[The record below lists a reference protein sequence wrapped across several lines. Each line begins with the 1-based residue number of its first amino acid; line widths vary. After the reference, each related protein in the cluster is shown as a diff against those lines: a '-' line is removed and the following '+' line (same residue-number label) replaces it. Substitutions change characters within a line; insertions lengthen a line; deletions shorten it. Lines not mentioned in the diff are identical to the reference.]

1 MLIINGQ
8 RTIIMVFCRVIQK
21 SMREQGSCYLL
32 GLYSR
37 NEFFQVL
44 VKGQTLSWWGCTVVR
59 VGQRLF
65 FKAIHFIN
73 MLVHHEMLS
82 LNPARCIGYQS
93 CPGRSALDRSL
104 NGRSRGVKPWDD
116 WLGYLES
123 WCGSL
128 AHLILIS
135 HDALCSWYT
144 TSSLGLIR
152 SLTSRLLRLLNLQV
166 SLNLMKDKLC

>member
-1 MLIINGQ
+1 MFIINGQ
-8 RTIIMVFCRVIQK
+8 LTIIMVFCRIIQK
-21 SMREQGSCYLL
+21 SMREQWSSYLL

-37 NEFFQVL
+37 NKFFKVL
-44 VKGQTLSWWGCTVVR
+44 VKGQTLSWWFCTVVR

-82 LNPARCIGYQS
+82 PYPAWSITYQTGSWWSTLYSSFDGRPRRIKPGYH
-93 CPGRSALDRSL
+93 
-104 NGRSRGVKPWDD
+104 

-128 AHLILIS
+128 ARSAHLILIS
-135 HDALCSWYT
+135 HDYVLCIWNNSG
-144 TSSLGLIR
+144 LGLIR
-152 SLTSRLLRLLNLQV
+152 SLPSRLLRLLNLQV
-166 SLNLMKDKLC
+166 SLNLM